1 MKPRRM
7 SDVARAV
14 EGRSVGEDVE
24 VTSVA
29 TDSRSVAPGA
39 LFIALAGERTDGARF
54 VPEALACGAVGA
66 LVAEGTQ
73 INAPA
78 VLVRSTGTALMR
90 LAADERSLMEATIVG
105 ITGAN
110 GKTSTK
116 DLTASVLATALP
128 THASPGSFNNEI
140 GLPVTLLTAPAETQV
155 VVAEMGARH
164 KGDVSELCAIARPD
178 IVVVTNIG
186 LAHIEIFGSWDA
198 IVEASAEPVES
209 LGTDG
214 VAVLLADDPV
224 VSGYRDRCAGR
235 VVTFGR
241 SVSADVRAT
250 SVSLSADGCA
260 VFTVVAG
267 DETSDVHLPV
277 PGEHMVTNALAAIA
291 VGRELGVSLADAAGA
306 LASAQVSRWRMETFT
321 TADGVRVVND
331 AYNANPESVAAAIK
345 AARWM
350 AGGANLIA
358 VLGPM
363 AELGSVTMIEHERIG
378 ELAARVRV
386 DRLITVGAAAY
397 PIAVAGLREGVEP
410 DNVATYDDGEDALAD
425 VRAHARP
432 GDVVLFKASRVTGL
446 EKLAE
451 SLR

>member
-1 MKPRRM
+1 M

-14 EGRSVGEDVE
+14 DGRLVGDDVE
-24 VTSVA
+24 VDAVA
-29 TDSRSVAPGA
+29 IDSRSVTRGA
-39 LFIALAGERTDGARF
+39 LFIALPGERTDGARF
-54 VPEALACGAVGA
+54 VPEATAAGARGVIVADGTDVVG
-66 LVAEGTQ
+66 
-73 INAPA
+73 PA
-78 VLVRSTGTALMR
+78 VFVRSPGEALMR
-90 LAADERSLMEATIVG
+90 LAADERSKMDATVVG

-110 GKTSTK
+110 GKTTTK
-116 DLTASVLATALP
+116 DLTAAALASSLR

-140 GLPVTLLTAPAETQV
+140 GLPVTLLTAPADTQA

-164 KGDVSELCAIARPD
+164 KGDVSELSAIARPN

-198 IVEASAEPVES
+198 IVEASAEPVEAV
-209 LGTDG
+209 GADG
-214 VAVLLADDPV
+214 VAILLADDPV
-224 VSGYRDRCAGR
+224 VAGYRSRCAGR
-235 VVTFGR
+235 VVTFGITA
-241 SVSADVRAT
+241 SADVRAID
-250 SVSLSADGCA
+250 VRLGADGCPR
-260 VFTVVAG
+260 FTVVANG
-267 DETSDVHLPV
+267 ETAQVQLSV

-291 VGRELGVSLADAAGA
+291 VGRELGVSLPDATNA
-306 LASAQVSRWRMETFT
+306 LAAARISRWRMETFT
-321 TADGVRVVND
+321 TSDGIRVVND

-350 AGGANLIA
+350 AGDAHFIA

-363 AELGSVTMIEHERIG
+363 AELGSVAMVEHERIG

-410 DNVATYDDGEDALAD
+410 DNVATYDRGEEALAD

-432 GDVVLFKASRVTGL
+432 GDVVLFKASRVAGL

-451 SLR
+451 ALR